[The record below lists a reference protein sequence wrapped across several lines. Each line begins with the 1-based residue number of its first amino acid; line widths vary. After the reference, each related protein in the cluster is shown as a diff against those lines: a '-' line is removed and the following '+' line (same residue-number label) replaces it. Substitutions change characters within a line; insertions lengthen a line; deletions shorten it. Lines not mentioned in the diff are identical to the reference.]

1 MGSNGSGGNAPLLR
15 RRPFLAALSVGTVAA
30 LAGCEE
36 ITNQSFEASSVGLST
51 DAQER
56 LQLGELSQDTL
67 SFSESAAD
75 GNVSVSVTSHTAVY
89 SRAAALGGL

>member
-1 MGSNGSGGNAPLLR
+1 MRRNSNGQGDPFVR
-15 RRPFLAALSVGTVAA
+15 RRSFLAALSVGTVAA
-30 LAGCEE
+30 LAGCEG
-36 ITNQSFEASSVGLST
+36 ITNQSFEASPVGLST

-56 LQLGELSQDTL
+56 LQLRELSQDTL

-75 GNVSVSVTSHTAVY
+75 DDVSVSVTSHTAVY